1 LKIFFIFKLFSVL
14 LFGEIYIL
22 SYKIVTEKNRIF
34 TDSLYLSKPMRA
46 KKYYPVSTIS
56 VDGDRWESD
65 KKIINKNRD
74 EILNFLFAK
83 NGISIRDFTKSGN
96 HGISSRTT
104 LLLPPIHISL
114 ERGIDEV
121 FITLLKN

>member
-1 LKIFFIFKLFSVL
+1 MKIFFIFKLLSVL

-46 KKYYPVSTIS
+46 KKYSAVSTIS
-56 VDGDRWESD
+56 VDGNRWESD
-65 KKIINKNRD
+65 RKIINKNRD
-74 EILNFLFAK
+74 EILNFLFAE

-96 HGISSRTT
+96 RGVSSRTT
-104 LLLPPIHISL
+104 LLLPPIHISI